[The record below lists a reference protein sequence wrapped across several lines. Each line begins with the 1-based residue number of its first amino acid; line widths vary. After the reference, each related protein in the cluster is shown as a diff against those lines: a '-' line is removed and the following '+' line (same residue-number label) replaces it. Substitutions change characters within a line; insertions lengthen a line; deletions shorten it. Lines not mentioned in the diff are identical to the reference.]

1 MSKQAQAVTPL
12 VFFQLQKVDEAKR
25 LVYGRAVQEVPDRV
39 GEIFDYETS
48 VPFFKAWG
56 ASQFEA
62 SLGKSNGN
70 LRAMHKDV
78 AAGIVIPGGLTYH
91 DKDKAID
98 ICAKVTDDQEF
109 SKCLDG
115 TYTGFSIG
123 GRYAKKWEDPELKK
137 TRYTADPSE
146 ISLVD
151 RPCIPSATFFEIQ
164 KADGTLEKRDFAKP
178 AEEEAEAKVFP
189 PAKDEPKKGDKKTV
203 DGKECEFDGKDW
215 VACKVE
221 PAGEV
226 QKAETVDEYDIEA
239 TPAQVDEFCKLLA
252 ESKTPFAKVLEDLK
266 KGHPITREAEAKET
280 PAEEAKETP
289 AEQAA
294 EDKAGV
300 EMTEAEKAAL
310 KAKQAKEK
318 AAPEKVDPATDL
330 AKAGARNSKA
340 DAAELQKAHD
350 ALNAAGARCNKAFI
364 FADSDPG
371 DVTTSKDNPGNSGA
385 TAQAKIDS
393 PSTAIQDKAE
403 PSGDLKKALDETA
416 ALRKIVEDQ
425 AKDIALLKAQPAT
438 PRIRLRAVGKG
449 EETLPLDEKVDKVE
463 AVKDAHGKEH
473 GVATLIKGIHQ
484 TGGEDLY
491 KFR

>member
-1 MSKQAQAVTPL
+1 MSAAEAIALMEQQAKTGQVQAIT
-12 VFFQLQKVDEAKR
+12 
-25 LVYGRAVQEVPDRV
+25 GIEVP
-39 GEIFDYETS
+39 S
-48 VPFFKAWG
+48 VI
-56 ASQFEA
+56 
-62 SLGKSNGN
+62 SLQQTTGISSSAAAGTK
-70 LRAMHKDV
+70 V
-78 AAGIVIPGGLTYH
+78 AA
-91 DKDKAID
+91 DAAI
-98 ICAKVTDDQEF
+98 A
-109 SKCLDG
+109 
-115 TYTGFSIG
+115 
-123 GRYAKKWEDPELKK
+123 A
-137 TRYTADPSE
+137 
-146 ISLVD
+146 
-151 RPCIPSATFFEIQ
+151 
-164 KADGTLEKRDFAKP
+164 
-178 AEEEAEAKVFP
+178 
-189 PAKDEPKKGDKKTV
+189 
-203 DGKECEFDGKDW
+203 
-215 VACKVE
+215 VE
-221 PAGEV
+221 N
-226 QKAETVDEYDIEA
+226 T
-239 TPAQVDEFCKLLA
+239 
-252 ESKTPFAKVLEDLK
+252 
-266 KGHPITREAEAKET
+266 
-280 PAEEAKETP
+280 AEEAKETP